1 MRQQM
6 MRELRNEDQYT
17 NMLQTLE
24 DPNEMN
30 EVQVNDKSY
39 RIKQGTLKVH
49 VQQQPETWNY

>member
-6 MRELRNEDQYT
+6 MRELKNEDQYAT
-17 NMLQTLE
+17 MLQKLE
-24 DPNEMN
+24 DPNESN

-49 VQQQPETWNY
+49 VQRQPET